1 MDLRQLKTFR
11 AVAEL
16 GSLSKAADRLRIAQP
31 ALSRQ
36 IKLLEHDLKTPL
48 FTRHGRGMVPTEAGE
63 LLFERTAGLVR
74 RLEQA
79 REDVLAMAGEP
90 IGRVV
95 VGLVPTVSAALAAR
109 ITRAVVDN
117 HPGIELRLVDAYGGY
132 LIDWLHRGEIDLA
145 VVYGRAR
152 TLHLAAE
159 AMRSDA
165 MFAVAAPG
173 QGLERRRSVTLAW
186 LATQPLVLPSAPH
199 GLRALL
205 EARFAVAGLTLSTR
219 VEADSWPALVDVVSA
234 GVGMTVLPHYAVAD
248 RVAAGRLLA
257 VPITPRLDRELVL
270 AMPVGDGRSLATRT
284 VADIV
289 RAAVAELG

>member
-36 IKLLEHDLKTPL
+36 IKLLEHDLRTPL
-48 FTRHGRGMVPTEAGE
+48 FTRHGRGMVPTEAGW
-63 LLFERTAGLVR
+63 LLFERTTGVVR

-79 REDVLAMAGEP
+79 REDVLAVAGVA

-95 VGLVPTVSAALAAR
+95 VGMVPTVSAALAAR
-109 ITRAVVDN
+109 IAREVVN
-117 HPGIELRLVDAYGGY
+117 AHPGIELRLVDAYGGY

-145 VVYGRAR
+145 VVYGPAR

-173 QGLERRRSVTLAW
+173 QGLEGRASVTLRW

-205 EARFAVAGLTLSTR
+205 EARFAEVGLTLAAR

-234 GVGMTVLPHYAVAD
+234 GVGMTVLPHYAVAA
-248 RVAAGRLLA
+248 RVTAGQLLS

-270 AMPVGDGRSLATRT
+270 AMSVGDGRSLATRT

-289 RAAVAELG
+289 RAQVAGLG